1 MGENMLRII
10 NTRFPDS
17 KESLVLEEENGIIT
31 RLGVSAS
38 DKKADREI
46 DAEGA
51 LLMPGLCDVHSHFR
65 DPGFTHKEDI
75 MTGAKCA
82 ARGGYTD
89 IVMMANTKP
98 AIDNTETLKYVLD
111 KGKETGIRIHSC
123 ATVTMGLKGE
133 TLTDMAALK
142 AAGAVGFTDDGIPVM
157 DEKIL
162 RKAFET
168 AAALGLP
175 VSLHE
180 EDKSFIKEN
189 GINHGKASEALGIF
203 GSPREAEASLIK
215 RDIDIAAECGV
226 RMEVQHI
233 SSKEGVKLVRDIR
246 KKTPNIYAEVTPH
259 HLALTEEAVLKY
271 GANAKMNPPLR
282 TEEDRQAI
290 IEGIKDGTITIVA
303 TDHAPHAPSEK
314 EGDILKAPSGIIG
327 LETAFTIA
335 YDVLV
340 RKGILTEKEL
350 IAMFTDNPRALY
362 GLPKVSLN
370 VGEKADFTLFAPD
383 EDFCYDKS
391 LSKSQNSPFLGQTL
405 KGKIKYTVCE
415 GRTVYED
422 I

>member
-1 MGENMLRII
+1 MLRIK
-10 NTRFPDS
+10 NVRFPDS
-17 KESLVLEEENGIIT
+17 KETFVLEEEKGVIT
-31 RLGVSAS
+31 KLGTSPS
-38 DKKADREI
+38 DKTADREI
-46 DAEGA
+46 DAKGA
-51 LLMPGLCDVHSHFR
+51 ILMPGLCDVHSHFR

-75 MTGAKCA
+75 LTGAKCA

-98 AIDNTETLKYVLD
+98 AIDTVETLKYVLD

-142 AAGAVGFTDDGIPVM
+142 EAGAVGFTDDGIPLM
-157 DEKIL
+157 DPDVL

-168 AAALGLP
+168 AATLDRP

-189 GINHGKASEALGIF
+189 GINHGKASEALGIY
-203 GSPREAEASLIK
+203 GSPREAEASLIR
-215 RDIDIAAECGV
+215 RDIEIAAECGV
-226 RMEVQHI
+226 KMEVQHI
-233 SSKEGVKLVRDIR
+233 STKEGVELVRNIR
-246 KKTPNIYAEVTPH
+246 KDHPNIFAEVTPH

-290 IEGIKDGTITIVA
+290 IQGVKDGTITIVA

-340 RKGILTEKEL
+340 RGGAIKESEL

-362 GLPKVSLN
+362 GLPKVKLQ

-383 EDFCYDKS
+383 EDFLYDS
-391 LSKSQNSPFLGQTL
+391 SFSKSENSPFLGKTL

-422 I
+422 L

>member
-1 MGENMLRII
+1 MLRII

-46 DAEGA
+46 DAGGA

-65 DPGFTHKEDI
+65 DPGFTYKEDI
-75 MTGAKCA
+75 LTGAKCA

-142 AAGAVGFTDDGIPVM
+142 AAGAVGFTDDGIPIM

-259 HLALTEEAVLKY
+259 HLALTEEAVSKY

-314 EGDILKAPSGIIG
+314 EGDILKAPSGILG

-340 RKGILTEKEL
+340 RKGTLTEKEL

-362 GLPKVSLN
+362 GLPKVSLKL
-370 VGEKADFTLFAPD
+370 GEKADFTLFAPD